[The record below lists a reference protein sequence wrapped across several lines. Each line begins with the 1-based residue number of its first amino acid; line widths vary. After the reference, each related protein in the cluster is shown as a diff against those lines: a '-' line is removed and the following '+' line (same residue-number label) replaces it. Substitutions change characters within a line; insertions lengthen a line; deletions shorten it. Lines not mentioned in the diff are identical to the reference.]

1 MKGILLSLVLFPML
15 SIGLSAAEV
24 TRDASP
30 KSIPELK
37 SAIEAILKET
47 RTPGAAA
54 AIVSSNRVEWMAGIG
69 TADVAAG
76 QPVTTN
82 TLFRLGSLSKAFVA
96 IAALQL
102 REAGKLK

>member
-54 AIVSSNRVEWMAGIG
+54 MNAYLCKKGQVLTTFYRCLWPASIY
-69 TADVAAG
+69 VAAD
-76 QPVTTN
+76 
-82 TLFRLGSLSKAFVA
+82 AFW
-96 IAALQL
+96 L
-102 REAGKLK
+102 R